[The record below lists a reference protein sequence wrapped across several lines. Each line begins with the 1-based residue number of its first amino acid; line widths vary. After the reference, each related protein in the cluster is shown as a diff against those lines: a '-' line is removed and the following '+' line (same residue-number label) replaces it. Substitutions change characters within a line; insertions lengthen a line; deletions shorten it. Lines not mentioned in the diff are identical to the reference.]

1 MLPTVA
7 SPRPSKRFDAETIS
21 KRVESAR
28 VGADLEVKEISARVG
43 MSHWSWYKKAAA
55 DVPWSLEELQK
66 IGDELAA
73 PTLWPFVDW
82 EVGVVLDRYLGR
94 TAANP

>member
-1 MLPTVA
+1 
-7 SPRPSKRFDAETIS
+7 
-21 KRVESAR
+21 
-28 VGADLEVKEISARVG
+28 